1 MKFFTDSA
9 VSCAA
14 RIGILSGFERMPNVS
29 FETPLLL
36 TYTKV
41 CKIQ

>member
-1 MKFFTDSA
+1 MKFFSA
-9 VSCAA
+9 SVTRCAA

-36 TYTKV
+36 IYAKV
-41 CKIQ
+41 